1 MWRSMRSQQLA
12 TAGLGG
18 LAGLHAVWAT
28 GSPWPLADRGA
39 LADAV
44 AGRRRFPS
52 AGACVGVAGLL
63 ATAAAIVGGRPRRL
77 PRLRRAGAAGVT
89 AALAVR
95 GALGLA
101 GRTDLVSP
109 GATSARFRSL
119 DRRIYSPCCLT
130 LAALSAP
137 AARGRR

>member
-1 MWRSMRSQQLA
+1 MRSEQLA
-12 TAGLGG
+12 AAGLGG
-18 LAGLHAVWAT
+18 LAGLHALWAT
-28 GSPWPLADRGA
+28 GSSWPLADRAA

-52 AGACVGVAGLL
+52 TGACLVVAGLL
-63 ATAAAIVGGRPRRL
+63 ATAAGLVGARPRRL
-77 PRLRRAGAAGVT
+77 PRARRAGAAGVT
-89 AALAVR
+89 AALTVR

-119 DRRIYSPCCLT
+119 DRRVYSPCCLT
-130 LAALSAP
+130 LAVLSAP
-137 AARGRR
+137 AAAGRR

>member
-1 MWRSMRSQQLA
+1 MRSDQLA
-12 TAGLGG
+12 AAGLGG
-18 LAGLHAVWAT
+18 LAALHALWAT
-28 GSPWPLADRGA
+28 GSPWPLADRAA

-52 AGACVGVAGLL
+52 TAACLSVAGLL
-63 ATAAAIVGGRPRRL
+63 ATAAGVVAGRPRGL

-101 GRTDLVSP
+101 GRTDLISP

-119 DRRIYSPCCLT
+119 DRRLYSPCCLA

-137 AARGRR
+137 AASSRR

>member
-1 MWRSMRSQQLA
+1 MRSAQLA
-12 TAGLGG
+12 AAGLGG
-18 LAGLHAVWAT
+18 LAGLHALWAT
-28 GSPWPLADRGA
+28 GSSWPLADRAA

-52 AGACVGVAGLL
+52 TGACLCVAGLL
-63 ATAAAIVGGRPRRL
+63 ATAAAVVAGRPRKL

-101 GRTDLVSP
+101 GRTDLISP
-109 GATSARFRSL
+109 GATSPRFRSL
-119 DRRIYSPCCLT
+119 DRRLYSPCCLA

-137 AARGRR
+137 ASGRR

>member
-1 MWRSMRSQQLA
+1 MRSEQLA
-12 TAGLGG
+12 AAGLGG
-18 LAGLHAVWAT
+18 LAGLHALWAT
-28 GSPWPLADRGA
+28 GTPWPLADRAA

-52 AGACVGVAGLL
+52 TVACLGVAGLL
-63 ATAAAIVGGRPRRL
+63 AAAAGLVAGRPRRL
-77 PRLRRAGAAGVT
+77 PRLRRTGAAGVT
-89 AALAVR
+89 AALALR
-95 GALGLA
+95 GVLGLA

-119 DRRIYSPCCLT
+119 DRRLYTPCCLT

-137 AARGRR
+137 AAGGGR

>member
-1 MWRSMRSQQLA
+1 MRSEQLA
-12 TAGLGG
+12 AAGLGG
-18 LAGLHAVWAT
+18 LAGLHLVWAT
-28 GSPWPLADRGA
+28 GTPWPLADRAA

-52 AGACVGVAGLL
+52 TAVCLGVAGLL
-63 ATAAAIVGGRPRRL
+63 ATAAGVVAGRPRRL
-77 PRLRRAGAAGVT
+77 PRVRRGAAAGVT
-89 AALAVR
+89 AALALR

-109 GATSARFRSL
+109 GATSDRFRSL
-119 DRRIYSPCCLT
+119 DRRLYSPCCLT

-137 AARGRR
+137 AASGRR